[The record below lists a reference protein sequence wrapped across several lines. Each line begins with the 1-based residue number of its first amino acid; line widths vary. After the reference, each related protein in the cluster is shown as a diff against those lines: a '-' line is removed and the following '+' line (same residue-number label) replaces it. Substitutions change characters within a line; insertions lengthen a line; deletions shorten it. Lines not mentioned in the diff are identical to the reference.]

1 MSNVNDTQK
10 ESKEAEQN
18 YPLMWYYNE
27 FCENCW
33 RRKTGN
39 CNHEITRLCTLACIA
54 VSLHDLVRE
63 LIRFSGELKATI
75 RELKRNI

>member
-1 MSNVNDTQK
+1 MSNVNETQK

-18 YPLMWYYNE
+18 YPLMWYYEE
-27 FCENCW
+27 FCKNCW
-33 RRKTGN
+33 RHKGGY
-39 CNHEITRLCTLACIA
+39 CNEQLSRDCMLACIA
-54 VSLHDLVRE
+54 LSLHDLVRE